1 MKLNLSVLL
10 KSNKLLSKE
19 KAECLIKDLSS
30 LSDGTLNK
38 LMLSFNNVD
47 EVSDEFIVPLVKFIN
62 SNKNVIRVC
71 EANSNIR
78 ETINKA
84 A

>member
-19 KAECLIKDLSS
+19 KAESLIKYLSS
-30 LSDGTLNK
+30 LSDDTLNK

-71 EANSNIR
+71 EVNNNIR
-78 ETINKA
+78 ETIKKA
-84 A
+84 V